1 MSHLRRQMLVAVRDH
16 AQAHIDKHRMNVEIY
31 LTNPVGVGE
40 HSEVM
45 DEIEK
50 QLEEMAKYEDHLEM
64 LDKYF
69 NEYQAPAVL
78 NENVTSTSSENFQ
91 DSGC

>member
-1 MSHLRRQMLVAVRDH
+1 MTGLRRQMLDAVRDH

-50 QLEEMAKYEDHLEM
+50 QLEEMAKYEDHLEI